1 MKTKPMSD
9 FEIASRIKRG
19 DDFKVNTEPE
29 RKKAL
34 AASRFLGVMVKTFAA
49 EQGGFVVCV
58 PKTK

>member
-1 MKTKPMSD
+1 MSD

-34 AASRFLGVMVKTFAA
+34 AAGKFLGIDAKTYAS
-49 EQGGFVVCV
+49 ENGGFVVWM